1 MPDGMNFDPKVI
13 EDIGR
18 EVKAIGDNW
27 KGLQTS
33 MQTDLA
39 AVRKIAEE
47 AGGKVGPEV
56 KAQIDAYAASVVAKQ
71 EASETA
77 LSKRLSG
84 IETKLGRIGMGAGNG
99 DDEVKTRAGQ
109 RRFHILTL
117 ASHGQLK
124 PGVAVKDERYRFRGD
139 PGLRGFLPALS
150 AAR

>member
-1 MPDGMNFDPKVI
+1 MPDGMNVDPKVI

-33 MQTDLA
+33 MQSDLA

-56 KAQIDAYAASVVAKQ
+56 KAQIDAYAASVIAKQ

-99 DDEVKTRAGQ
+99 DDDEAKTRAGQ

-117 ASHGQLK
+117 ASHGATQA
-124 PGVAVKDERYRFRGD
+124 GRRDQG
-139 PGLRGFLPALS
+139 
-150 AAR
+150 